1 MIRIIGIYYYT
12 DSYFRFMAATDLCAE
27 IMKSTVQLEEGME
40 KRICSAFISHLDDTS
55 LDVQGNAVKCI

>member
-1 MIRIIGIYYYT
+1 
-12 DSYFRFMAATDLCAE
+12 MAATDLCAE
-27 IMKSTVQLEEGME
+27 IMKTNVQLEEGME